1 MRAVASLKICT
12 LMRYFCQKHIMFEQ
26 KKYRGV
32 ICHNTEEWGK
42 IWGRTD
48 SYFDAMRKLANFD
61 PTLKSLKMCT
71 SMDSFWPKYIT
82 FELKK
87 YT

>member
-1 MRAVASLKICT
+1 
-12 LMRYFCQKHIMFEQ
+12 MFEQ

-71 SMDSFWPKYIT
+71 SMDSF
-82 FELKK
+82 
-87 YT
+87 